1 VSEIE
6 FDPVDQITVGAV
18 GEPGERTFMIQARR
32 GVDTTTLVLEK
43 AQVVALARETFEL
56 LSRVGFPERS
66 ETQEAEELDE
76 THEPMWRVGTI
87 AIAYEEERDLIMVEC
102 RELVPEEEEMGERA
116 RFWVTRSQ
124 FVGLGRRGL
133 EVAAQGRPTCPYC
146 WQPMDPSGH
155 FCVATNGHGRG
166 RDEV

>member
-1 VSEIE
+1 MSEIE
-6 FDPVDQITVGAV
+6 FDPVDLITVGAV
-18 GEPGERTFMIQARR
+18 GEPGERVFMLQARR
-32 GVDTTTLVLEK
+32 EAASATLVLEK

-66 ETQEAEELDE
+66 ETEEAPPLDE
-76 THEPMWRVGTI
+76 TEEPLWRVGTI

-102 RELVPEEEEMGERA
+102 REIMPEEEEGERA
-116 RFWVTRSQ
+116 RFWVTRTQ